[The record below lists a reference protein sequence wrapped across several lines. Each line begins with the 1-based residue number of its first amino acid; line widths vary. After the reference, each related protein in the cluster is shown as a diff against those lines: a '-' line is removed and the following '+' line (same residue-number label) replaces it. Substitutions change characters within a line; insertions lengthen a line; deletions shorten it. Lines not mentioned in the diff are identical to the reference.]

1 MSSAR
6 LLQARQLHE
15 LVAAG
20 ECVVFDCRF
29 DLQHKQAGYNS
40 WLAGHVPGAAYA
52 HLDDD
57 LSSPVTPTSG
67 RHPLPSAE
75 DFAAFLARCGWRPGL
90 LAVAYDASG
99 GMLAARLWW
108 LMGYFG
114 AGPSALL
121 DGGLSAWL
129 AESLPIEAGEVE
141 HEVQPVERL
150 AVQPEMMVHVDELQ
164 RGVEDGSFC
173 LLDAR
178 SAERFRGEV
187 EPLDPVAGH
196 VPGSLNHPCE
206 GNLGSDKRLLPV
218 DELRRKFRPFVGRD
232 GQRPVVHLCGSGVTA
247 CFNAFAM
254 EHAGL
259 THNRVYIGSW
269 SEWIR
274 DPARPIAT
282 GDA

>member
-6 LLQARQLHE
+6 LLQARELHE
-15 LVAAG
+15 RIRAG

-29 DLQHKQAGYNS
+29 DLQHTQAGRNS

-57 LSSPVTPTSG
+57 LSGPVTPVSG
-67 RHPLPSAE
+67 RHPLPWAE
-75 DFAAFLARCGWRPGL
+75 DFAAFLARSGWRPGL

-114 AGPSALL
+114 AGPCALL

-141 HEVQPVERL
+141 HEPQALERL
-150 AVQPEMMVHVDELQ
+150 VVQPEMAVSVEELQ
-164 RGVEDGSFC
+164 AGLDADQFC

-187 EPLDPVAGH
+187 EPLDTVAGH

-206 GNLGSDKRLLPV
+206 SNLGPDKRLLPA
-218 DELRRKFRPFVGRD
+218 DELRRRFKAFAGRD

-254 EHAGL
+254 EHAGF
-259 THNRVYIGSW
+259 TRNQVYVGSW

-274 DPARPIAT
+274 DPGRPVAT
-282 GDA
+282 GEA